1 MSSKI
6 KFELNRSG
14 VAELLHSSEMS
25 DVLMEYAQQ
34 VGSNAGEGY
43 IAKQMPTRVI
53 VVEAY
58 TDEAKED
65 NLRNNTLL
73 KAVHS

>member
-6 KFELNRSG
+6 KFELDRKG
-14 VAELLHSSEMS
+14 VGELLHSSEMS
-25 DVLMEYAQQ
+25 EVLMEYAQQ
-34 VGSNAGEGY
+34 VGANAGEGY

-73 KAVHS
+73 KAVH